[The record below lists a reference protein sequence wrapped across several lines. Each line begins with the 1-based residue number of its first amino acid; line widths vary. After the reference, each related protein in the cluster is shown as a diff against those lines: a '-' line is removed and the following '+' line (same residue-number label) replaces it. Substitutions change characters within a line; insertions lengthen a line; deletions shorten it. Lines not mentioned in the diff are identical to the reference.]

1 MTQTSIVYVID
12 DDPLILL
19 LLEKILQ
26 GAKLRAETYSSAEE
40 FLKSYSPANPGC
52 ILIDLMMPGVDGLEL
67 QRIIAEQGNH
77 TPVIFLSGAAKVQ
90 FAVEAMRHGA
100 VDFLEKPVLP
110 KHLLDSV
117 EKAMDLDLRNR
128 YETLQRSHIELKMAQ
143 LTARESEVLMWLV
156 EGNSNKMIAR
166 VLDIS
171 SRTVEIHRKN
181 IIEKMEA
188 NSIVDL
194 VKMVI
199 EIQE

>member
-1 MTQTSIVYVID
+1 MTQSSTVYAID
-12 DDPLILL
+12 DDPFILL
-19 LLEKILQ
+19 LLEQILQ

-52 ILIDLMMPGVDGLEL
+52 ILIDLVMPGVDGLEL

-90 FAVEAMRHGA
+90 FAVEAMRQGA

-117 EKAMDLDLRNR
+117 EKAIGLDLRNR
-128 YETLQRSHIELKMAQ
+128 YERLQHSHIELKLAQ

-156 EGNSNKMIAR
+156 KGYSNKMIAR

-181 IIEKMEA
+181 VIEKMEA
-188 NSIVDL
+188 KSIVDL
-194 VKMVI
+194 VKMVT